1 MDSLAVLYAREL
13 SRWGIE
19 TIEEYRGY
27 PGALKFGNPGPA
39 NGMMTRFRATPAL
52 LKKCDDYGVHPAD
65 VTDHFHLE
73 FEMPDEVLQLTRPS
87 RPTPDTPAS
96 KQLRDEV
103 NELNDFFAKHSV
115 DGANAKHIGWV
126 RKFHMA
132 HSLPYAWNKGGRFY
146 SQPPIRATNY
156 QQMPQDRRLELR
168 LDGKPIAEIDISA
181 SYLTIFYAWHGEE
194 VDAATARNVIGP
206 DELHRAIVK
215 TWVNSSF
222 GNSRLLT
229 KWSPDLKKDFAKRY
243 REEQWTIDPR
253 LYPIRLVRERTASAT
268 RTVGTGDKRKTSKL
282 R

>member
-1 MDSLAVLYAREL
+1 
-13 SRWGIE
+13 
-19 TIEEYRGY
+19 
-27 PGALKFGNPGPA
+27 
-39 NGMMTRFRATPAL
+39 MMTRFRATPAL